1 MNLTA
6 DKAWDAN
13 KIHYV
18 LKETN
23 TEIMP
28 DIEWTTLKVR
38 YEQEL
43 EARYVRAFQTLMDSG
58 VQKELERWINNE
70 DLEMSYCFNRVIEH
84 YPDELKEICNS
95 LRVPY
100 DSTRMQNA
108 FKLLYN
114 KTILHMIRGL
124 IEGKE

>member
-1 MNLTA
+1 M
-6 DKAWDAN
+6 D
-13 KIHYV
+13 
-18 LKETN
+18 
-23 TEIMP
+23 IMSN
-28 DIEWTTLKVR
+28 IEWTTLKVR

-43 EARYVRAFQTLMDSG
+43 EARYQRAFQVLMDSG

-70 DLEMSYCFNRVIEH
+70 DLKEEYCFNRVIEH
-84 YPDELKEICNS
+84 YSDELEKICKS

-100 DSTRMQNA
+100 DSTHMQNS
-108 FKLLYN
+108 FKLLYT

>member
-1 MNLTA
+1 M
-6 DKAWDAN
+6 D
-13 KIHYV
+13 
-18 LKETN
+18 
-23 TEIMP
+23 IMSN
-28 DIEWTTLKVR
+28 IEWTTLKVSF
-38 YEQEL
+38 EQEL
-43 EARYVRAFQTLMDSG
+43 EARYVRAFQDLMDSG

-84 YPDELKEICNS
+84 YSDELEKICSS

-114 KTILHMIRGL
+114 KTCCNLIRKL